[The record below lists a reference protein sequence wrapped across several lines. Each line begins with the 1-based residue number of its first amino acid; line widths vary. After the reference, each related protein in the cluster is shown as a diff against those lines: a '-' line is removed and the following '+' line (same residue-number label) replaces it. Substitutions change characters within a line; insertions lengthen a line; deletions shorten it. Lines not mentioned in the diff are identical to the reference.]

1 MTAPLVLD
9 GIVKILFVCVIITAA
24 YIITTR
30 NLISLV
36 RVYALQSLTLVAIAL
51 ALFAY
56 EGTAVL
62 LAIALITFVFKVLV
76 IPYFINTV
84 QERIRIKQDI
94 EFHFLS
100 PANSLLLSLALMIGV
115 YIALSRIVE
124 DTSAYGN
131 LFFFGAV
138 IGISLMFM
146 GMIVT
151 FSRKKAITKVLG
163 YLTMENGVL
172 LFGLF
177 ATELPFIIEFLI
189 IIDLIIMTLLTTIL
203 TVGIDSTLEEYYKRL
218 HRFYLV
224 DNRVE
229 KQVEEKP

>member
-1 MTAPLVLD
+1 MTAPVFLD

-51 ALFAY
+51 ALYTY
-56 EGTAVL
+56 EGTGIL

-76 IPYFINTV
+76 IPYFIATV
-84 QERIRIKQDI
+84 QEKIRIKRDI
-94 EFHFLS
+94 ESHFLS
-100 PANSLLLSLALMIGV
+100 PALSLLLSLALMLVV
-115 YIALSRIVE
+115 YIALSRILR
-124 DTSAYGN
+124 DTPSEGS

-138 IGISLMFM
+138 IGLSLMFM

-189 IIDLIIMTLLTTIL
+189 VIDLIILVLLTTIL
-203 TVGIDSTLEEYYKRL
+203 TVGIDSTLEEYHNRL
-218 HRFYLV
+218 HRFYLL
-224 DNRVE
+224 DDREE
-229 KQVEEKP
+229 KQ